1 MTSQNEAI
9 DLLSTS
15 EEENDNNGDDDDNGI
30 TTEKHPAVSDQ
41 NISMI
46 DLMDCSMDDEDDTSV
61 SAMRSVKGQRCGMY
75 PSNGNNEESVLEI
88 LSDDDDGTDDNTS
101 KRITSCSAAEAH
113 QLNHVKRDRKAE
125 STLKENN
132 SCAIANQNDHGNSD
146 DSDCS
151 SDDDDDLLHGP
162 SIFKNSKM
170 DEKLNTECTIG
181 TSALSSSLM
190 PTSQG
195 NDASTSIPTLSNIED
210 KKHER
215 EMEKLRRHHEKEVQ
229 RIKAVQKRE
238 MKKTLKEKEKE
249 EKRREAAKRKEM
261 EKIRRANE
269 KEEIRRK
276 KAQQKEDIK
285 AEKGGFANKEI
296 CCVMDKN
303 LFKTEMGSELR
314 AHLESLEYT
323 VKDAANV
330 IPNSIR
336 FTRRNYKLGGA
347 AICGSN
353 VEHFDLVF
361 VFFPEPRRFLNM
373 LIDDQSTYSRQSS
386 TVEYPKLDK
395 WINDVKD
402 KLARERRCLHFA
414 KTERESKC
422 CRICLVL
429 HGVQAELRRL
439 WNRQTPERRK
449 SGPSMIATEEELLDA
464 LTFLLIEQSVEYSL
478 CTDAQ
483 DYTDFMHRVSRVI
496 LSFVSISDA

>member
-9 DLLSTS
+9 DLLSSS

-30 TTEKHPAVSDQ
+30 ATEKHQAGSDQ

-61 SAMRSVKGQRCGMY
+61 SAMRSVKGQSCGMY
-75 PSNGNNEESVLEI
+75 PINGNNEEGMLEI
-88 LSDDDDGTDDNTS
+88 LSDDDDDDENDDDAS
-101 KRITSCSAAEAH
+101 KPITSCSAVEA
-113 QLNHVKRDRKAE
+113 LNHVKRDRKAE
-125 STLKENN
+125 STLVENN
-132 SCAIANQNDHGNSD
+132 SCAIANQNDHRNSD
-146 DSDCS
+146 DGDCS
-151 SDDDDDLLHGP
+151 SDDDDLLHGP
-162 SIFKNSKM
+162 SIFKISNM
-170 DEKLNTECTIG
+170 DQKLNTKCTIG
-181 TSALSSSLM
+181 ASALSSSLM

-195 NDASTSIPTLSNIED
+195 NDASISIPTLSNTED

-215 EMEKLRRHHEKEVQ
+215 EIEKLRRHHEKEVQ

-269 KEEIRRK
+269 KEDLRRK

-296 CCVMDKN
+296 CCVMDKT

-314 AHLESLEYT
+314 VHLESLEYT

-373 LIDDQSTYSRQSS
+373 LIDDQSTYSRQSL

-402 KLARERRCLHFA
+402 KLASERRCLHFA
-414 KTERESKC
+414 KTERESKR

-464 LTFLLIEQSVEYSL
+464 LTYLLIEQSVEYSL

-496 LSFVSISDA
+496 TSFVSISDA